1 MRHIVIV
8 DCDSTGRNFIDDIVR
23 KNYNPVVLESKLLSD
38 LLGFDEENRSSKEDY
53 NFDEDFVLIHEEDD
67 YEDTLNKVKEFDPI
81 LVLPG
86 SEGGVTLATNLA
98 NDLGLPSNPTE
109 SLPAMTLKDEMHKA
123 LAKAN
128 LRYIKGEVIKSVDEA
143 IKFYDENNL
152 KSVVVKPL
160 RSMASANVKIC
171 LSRDEMISAVSE
183 FLGNNGQLCG
193 SIDELLI
200 QEYIQGEEYIVNT
213 VTCNGKH
220 RVTLVWKYNKVMT
233 SDGAIIYDYCETV
246 NELGLGHAEMIEYA
260 YQVADAI
267 GITHGPVHGE
277 YMIDE
282 NGPVLIEVNCRPCG
296 GTMPAEFLDRISGQH
311 ETDSILDSY
320 LNPKRFE
327 ELRKRRYRLYA
338 HGVLKFFIVPDNVL
352 AESSPMEHIS
362 NNLKSHYKT
371 KLDVIGE
378 SKFFE
383 KTKDLYTSFG
393 TIFLV
398 HEDGYYVH
406 QDLEYLRSVEREAF
420 SQVLSDGSN
429 KQLVKVGSE
438 LPEDI
443 KNVLSAFEIYGNS
456 LFVTDSII
464 EDISSLQ
471 IPADQLDQVPDN
483 FDSVFVNLDDSVI
496 NKKDNDIALLFF
508 NIINKVNRGG
518 LIFIPEKTYQ
528 YVASGRKGVEAFIKA
543 LGLRIELP
551 PCELKNVIIAS
562 KTS

>member
-1 MRHIVIV
+1 
-8 DCDSTGRNFIDDIVR
+8 
-23 KNYNPVVLESKLLSD
+23 
-38 LLGFDEENRSSKEDY
+38 
-53 NFDEDFVLIHEEDD
+53 
-67 YEDTLNKVKEFDPI
+67 
-81 LVLPG
+81 
-86 SEGGVTLATNLA
+86 
-98 NDLGLPSNPTE
+98 
-109 SLPAMTLKDEMHKA
+109 
-123 LAKAN
+123 
-128 LRYIKGEVIKSVDEA
+128 
-143 IKFYDENNL
+143 
-152 KSVVVKPL
+152 
-160 RSMASANVKIC
+160 
-171 LSRDEMISAVSE
+171 
-183 FLGNNGQLCG
+183 
-193 SIDELLI
+193 
-200 QEYIQGEEYIVNT
+200 
-213 VTCNGKH
+213 
-220 RVTLVWKYNKVMT
+220 
-233 SDGAIIYDYCETV
+233 V

-551 PCELKNVIIAS
+551 PYELKNVIIAS
-562 KTS
+562 KTL